1 MTNAELLQLN
11 PKHLAELRAFYSDL
25 NFVDVELVAH
35 EKASTLNYTCD
46 IMTVEFKM
54 VYDNLFLD
62 CVFCGGDDHTHAL
75 FTKGEDDIFYCVS
88 YVRDGDIEDRA
99 IFKLIR
105 R

>member
-11 PKHLAELRAFYSDL
+11 PKHLAELRSFYSGL
-25 NFVDVELVAH
+25 EFEDVELVAH
-35 EKASTLNYTCD
+35 EQFYTLNSDEFATCD
-46 IMTVEFKM
+46 FKFAF
-54 VYDNLFLD
+54 DKLKLD
-62 CVFCGGDDHTHAL
+62 CVFGGDDDHTHAL

>member
-11 PKHLAELRAFYSDL
+11 PKHLAELRSFYSGLD
-25 NFVDVELVAH
+25 FVDVEIVAR
-35 EKASTLNYTCD
+35 EQFYTLNSDEFATC
-46 IMTVEFKM
+46 EFGLAFNK
-54 VYDNLFLD
+54 LRLD

>member
-11 PKHLAELRAFYSDL
+11 PKHLAELRSFYSGLD
-25 NFVDVELVAH
+25 FVDVKLVAH
-35 EKASTLNYTCD
+35 EQVCTLDYTGTIATCD
-46 IMTVEFKM
+46 FKFALDKLEF
-54 VYDNLFLD
+54 DG
-62 CVFCGGDDHTHAL
+62 VFCGGDHTHAA

>member
-1 MTNAELLQLN
+1 MTNAELLRLN
-11 PKHLAELRAFYSDL
+11 PKHLAELRTFFSGVD
-25 NFVDVELVAH
+25 FDDVELVAR
-35 EKASTLNYTCD
+35 EQVWTLNNNGEIATFW
-46 IMTVEFKM
+46 FKE
-54 VYDNLFLD
+54 VFDKLKLD
-62 CVFCGGDDHTHAL
+62 DLFCGGDDHTHAI

>member
-11 PKHLAELRAFYSDL
+11 PKHLAELRAFYSGL
-25 NFVDVELVAH
+25 EFVDVKLVAR
-35 EKASTLNYTCD
+35 EQVWLPNNSG
-46 IMTVEFKM
+46 EFATFGFKDA
-54 VYDNLFLD
+54 YNALKLD
-62 CVFCGGDDHTHAL
+62 CVFGGGDDHTHAL
-75 FTKGEDDIFYCVS
+75 FTKGEGDIFYCVS